1 MYSSEAGV
9 PEVRFFAEE
18 VARLSEGAVRIRIV
32 NGWTR
37 TGDRDEERTLLT
49 DLAAGLADLA
59 WVGTRAIGATFGVRA
74 LDPLQAPFL
83 FDGIETVS
91 RMLTGEVSSE
101 LVQHVERTGLVGLVV
116 LPDAMRRPLGLT
128 RPLVTTSDWR
138 GAVIRVHTSLVE
150 EKTVRTLGAQPVS
163 RHADELRGPRPVG
176 IDGMD
181 LHAGAIAQWGY
192 TGYLTWNV
200 PLWPRTLLLAANRTS
215 LQGLGRDLRTLL
227 DRAAQ
232 STRAWVASGIAGA
245 DERERRAVPTGTQ
258 LLAATRNELTEL
270 RRAVEP
276 VHDDL
281 SHDSVAAAVL
291 ERLTSG
297 AARETR

>member
-9 PEVRFFAEE
+9 PTLRFFAEE
-18 VARLSEGAVRIRIV
+18 VARLSEGELRIRIV

-37 TGDRDEERTLLT
+37 AGDRDEERTLLT

-74 LDPLQAPFL
+74 LDPLQAPLL
-83 FDGIETVS
+83 FDSIEAVS
-91 RMLTGEVSSE
+91 RMLSAEVSSE
-101 LVQHVERTGLVGLVV
+101 LAQHVERAGLVGLVV

-150 EKTVRTLGAQPVS
+150 EKTVRLLGAQPVL
-163 RHADELRGPRPVG
+163 RHADELRGPLPAG

-192 TGYLTWNV
+192 TGYFTCNV
-200 PLWPRTLLLAANRTS
+200 PLWPRTLLLAANRES
-215 LQGLGRDLRTLL
+215 HQRLGHDRRVLL

-232 STRAWVASGIAGA
+232 STRAWVASNIPGA
-245 DERERRAVPTGTQ
+245 DERDRRAVPEGTRM
-258 LLAATRNELTEL
+258 LAATPDELAEL

-276 VHDDL
+276 VYDELREDPI
-281 SHDSVAAAVL
+281 ATAVL
-291 ERLTSG
+291 ERLTSSPVIH
-297 AARETR
+297 

>member
-1 MYSSEAGV
+1 MYSSDAGV
-9 PEVRFFAEE
+9 PELRFFAEE
-18 VARLSEGAVRIRIV
+18 VARLSEGELRIRIV

-37 TGDRDEERTLLT
+37 AGDRDEERTLLT

-74 LDPLQAPFL
+74 LDPLEAPLL
-83 FDGIETVS
+83 FDSSEAVS

-101 LVQHVERTGLVGLVV
+101 LSHHVECTGLVGLVV
-116 LPDAMRRPLGLT
+116 LPGALRRPLGLT

-150 EKTVRTLGAQPVS
+150 EKTVRTLGAQPVL
-163 RHADELRGPRPVG
+163 RHAGELRGPRPVG

-181 LHAGAIAQWGY
+181 LHADAIAQWGY

-200 PLWPRTLLLAANRTS
+200 PLWPRTLLLAANRDS
-215 LQGLGRDLRTLL
+215 HQRLGHDQRAVL

-232 STRAWVASGIAGA
+232 STRDRVTSGISGA
-245 DERERRAVPTGTQ
+245 DERERRAVPAETRM
-258 LLAATRNELTEL
+258 LAATPDELAEL

-276 VHDDL
+276 VHDELRRDP
-281 SHDSVAAAVL
+281 VAAAVL
-291 ERLTSG
+291 ERLTSSPVVH
-297 AARETR
+297 